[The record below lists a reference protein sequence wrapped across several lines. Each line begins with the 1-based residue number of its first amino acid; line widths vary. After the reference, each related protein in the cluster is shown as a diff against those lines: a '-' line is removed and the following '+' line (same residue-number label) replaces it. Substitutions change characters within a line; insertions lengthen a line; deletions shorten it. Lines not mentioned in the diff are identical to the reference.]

1 MKSRLRP
8 STTYKVLGID
18 LNLSQPVKL
27 QSVPIVAMGGQRL
40 IDRIALLAERTA
52 TTKELQIV
60 LQKYLEHFNYYLF
73 GKSLTF
79 ITDHLALLS
88 IMKEH
93 RSNNSFYIRL
103 SLWLGQLLPF
113 DFNIERISSAKM
125 GLVDYISRQSN
136 QEAKVSN
143 IYDEEFT

>member
-40 IDRIALLAERTA
+40 IDRIALLEERTA
-52 TTKELQIV
+52 KTVELQTV

-79 ITDHLALLS
+79 ITDHRELLS

-93 RSNNSFYIRL
+93 RSNKSFYSRL

-113 DFNIERISSAKM
+113 DFNIEHIPGAKM
-125 GLVDYISRQSN
+125 GLVDYIFRQSN
-136 QEAKVSN
+136 QEAKVTN